1 MSSENAGGDEVPT
14 FELGDRIYIEGGQYD
29 RLKGRIYYMDAD
41 LIRVL
46 PDGVSDSLKEIE
58 LVDGEPAERY
68 QMDSMYLLSK
78 APNPAFVAQIDSQLD
93 QLADTFSVDGTPGIT
108 YRIREIHESEDT
120 MVLEDET
127 GGRLELQFRSEF
139 HRGIERSQSFAVLR
153 PRYDPAAEAT
163 EEGAAANALSAE
175 GNAENEDGLGDF
187 VNVEIPEPEE
197 ENTGGLQLVS
207 EENRIYS
214 DSVQRDEMITGLLEL
229 LDERVQKLPRRQKEI
244 RQLSE
249 QLILLRNE
257 LVKYSVA
264 GDPEGQHPT
273 SFQTIGE
280 LLQKLDVPLA
290 RPVLDVKKSLYPVVR
305 AADEGGEVNLET
317 DRAVDIHDQSRGFQ
331 QEANFFATQLGGTAA
346 EGQVPGSLPA
356 WYLAWETF
364 FRKYMRTFVAGED
377 AMGQRMVFAGDKEF
391 FRAPAPSDES
401 VLVDGF
407 PRNDEK
413 KKVFTSPQEVTGV
426 PQTVMRGLGPRE
438 TRVKGDGLMRVESGE
453 EGVLVNQLVFPLS
466 AERELGSTRSGSLAK
481 DIHQSHRPFRTIR
494 DILYELDWIPDKPVA
509 GGVLSVGPGG
519 NTDGM
524 IGLDDWLKAQPLQLK
539 GLGDARIQTKSLG
552 VIQRELNADQQA
564 ALVDKIKSFRAAIK
578 HFVKENLE
586 ESKRQI
592 GALRLETQTFLQDEA
607 LEEVMAVLSTEPLL
621 AAKKEELAQRLP
633 AYKESEIAI
642 LAGLSAEMAD
652 LMMAALAGEP
662 GPLARER
669 NRRVADL
676 FLETLRNAMKK
687 KRKTESEG
695 EIPTPNNCQHVK
707 DLEIIRRV
715 EDERERMAL
724 LSRFLTNYKKE
735 RRGNWVIC
743 NACDRDLLCYHEEL
757 LLMEFRHPRDSNA
770 IRKELL
776 LGFSMGQSGGHYMCR
791 NCGQHMAEIDYDR
804 GMEFNEEGIPMAATA
819 AVLDAGEEQ
828 TAEEKAMD
836 EVLGAEEGVIPAAAA
851 GAAPVAMTD
860 QQKII
865 YAVAAKIFQQV
876 GIYPDPAAL
885 KGVLQ
890 RADAEI
896 GRLPTRDAHARKAA
910 ADAKAAAAAKVAAT
924 AAAKDDAR
932 AIDYDILISR
942 MIVFITAAH
951 VIVEI
956 QSHIPDYVPGLTIP
970 GCVAGFTGYPLGR
983 IEDLTGVNYIAC
995 AISGIRE
1002 TKAPWG
1008 LTGFLI
1014 QTSEV
1019 KRRDMISKGIMRV
1032 METILKT
1039 SAVQLLL
1046 TEKRAYYEKR
1056 YGSVEGAGGLFE
1068 AIPPGFRPVPYAIS
1082 AEDAAKQI
1090 VVPEAAG
1097 ERERIQAWMQE
1108 GHKIARANGVYIK
1121 GSPYSEAS
1129 CCTTLVAEPRRF
1141 WGQKEAVLPSLPTKA
1156 GPVGQHDSQ
1165 VMFRYSPRAI
1175 QRILASTPEDLLYRV
1190 YLKVC
1195 YDGPRKGLPHEPG
1208 YTNRC
1213 IHCGFQFP
1221 ESPYVETPAPP
1232 TSLDKGREKEMMKE
1246 WTAEMDAIIMRG
1258 KAALE
1263 AQQVPVSDKRNF
1275 DELLDATH
1283 NAYRVSLPSLKK
1295 PMVGRELMETLL
1307 RMEPEPF
1314 RGWREVM
1321 AETIARVERLP
1332 PQTDSTSIAEA
1343 YGPLSELYT
1352 QSLQAI
1358 RTRMGA
1364 GGAAYQE
1371 ALERLFE
1378 QSAPTQIAE
1387 TVRTYFL
1394 VTFQRIA
1401 TGFKA
1406 DSFRVLNQY
1415 SLPPGVADDIH
1426 KEMQGRFSFLGT
1438 LQRSTQGYALAK
1450 VDAARKQLA
1459 ACMPILQKHLRPN
1472 LVPGGAVG
1480 MRYLAGALIGGVLA
1494 DFINP
1499 NVISTTGTEGA
1510 RLGGQVVDKTAQLPM
1525 GILQVC
1531 LQRLRAEG
1539 LNYTQDQIK
1548 ELLAKRAEA
1557 EKMAVFRRWEAM
1569 TPEEKAVN
1577 KRNQKLGLKE
1587 YAVGGTK
1594 AIYRL
1599 DETQYERERG
1609 ERAAMGIPEGFVE
1622 GDEMRA
1628 AMQQFWHE
1636 ENYGGGGFGAEAG
1649 FDGDDGRDFVD

>member
-1 MSSENAGGDEVPT
+1 MSSENAGGEEVPT

-58 LVDGEPAERY
+58 LVDGEPDERY
-68 QMDSMYLLSK
+68 KMESMYLLSK
-78 APNPAFVAQIDSQLD
+78 APNPAFVAQIDAQLD
-93 QLADTFSVDGTPGIT
+93 QLADTFSVDGMPGLT
-108 YRIREIHESEDT
+108 YRIRTIHEDEDT

-153 PRYDPAAEAT
+153 PRYDPTTEAP
-163 EEGAAANALSAE
+163 EEDAAAALSAE
-175 GNAENEDGLGDF
+175 GNAGNEDEYGDF
-187 VNVEIPEPEE
+187 VNVEIPEPAE

-207 EENRIYS
+207 EENRIYP

-229 LDERVQKLPRRQKEI
+229 LDQRVQKLPRRQKEI

-249 QLILLRNE
+249 QLLLLRNE

-264 GDPEGQHPT
+264 GDPEGQIPT
-273 SFQTIGE
+273 SLQTVGE
-280 LLQKLDVPLA
+280 LLQKLDIPLA
-290 RPVLDVKKSLYPVVR
+290 RPVLDVKKSLYPLLR
-305 AADEGGEVNLET
+305 AADEGGEMNLET
-317 DRAVDIHDQSRGFQ
+317 EKAVDIHDQLRGFQ
-331 QEANFFATQLGGTAA
+331 QEANFLATHLGGAA
-346 EGQVPGSLPA
+346 TEAAQVPGSLPA
-356 WYLAWETF
+356 WYLTWETF

-377 AMGQRMVFAGDKEF
+377 AMGQSIVFAGDKEF
-391 FRAPAPSDES
+391 FRSPAPTDES
-401 VLVDGF
+401 VFVDGF
-407 PRNDEK
+407 PKNGEK
-413 KKVFTSPQEVTGV
+413 KKMYTSPQEVTSV

-438 TRVKGDGLMRVESGE
+438 VQMKTGSVRVESGE
-453 EGVLVNQLVFPLS
+453 EGVLTNQLIFPLS

-481 DIHQSHRPFRTIR
+481 DIHQSHRPFRAIR
-494 DILYELDWIPDKPVA
+494 DILRELDWIPDEPVA

-519 NTDGM
+519 NSEDGM
-524 IGLDDWLKAQPLQLK
+524 IGIEDWLKAQPLHLK
-539 GLGDARIQTKSLG
+539 GLGDARIQLKSLG
-552 VIQRELNADQQA
+552 LIQRELNMDQQTV
-564 ALVDKIKSFRAAIK
+564 LVDKIKSFRAAIK
-578 HFVKENLE
+578 HFIKENLE
-586 ESKRQI
+586 ESKRQL
-592 GALRLETQTFLQDEA
+592 ASLRLETQTFLQEEA

-621 AAKKEELAQRLP
+621 AAKKDELAQRLP
-633 AYKESEIAI
+633 AYKGSEIAL

-662 GPLARER
+662 APLARER

-687 KRKTESEG
+687 KRKAESEG
-695 EIPTPNNCQHVK
+695 EIPTPNTCQHVK

-715 EDERERMAL
+715 EDEREQMAL

-735 RRGNWVIC
+735 RVGNWVIC

-757 LLMEFRHPRDSNA
+757 LLMEFRHPRDRDA
-770 IRKELL
+770 IHKELL
-776 LGFSMGQSGGHYMCR
+776 LGFSMGQSGGYYMCR

-819 AVLDAGEEQ
+819 AVLEAGEEQ

-836 EVLGAEEGVIPAAAA
+836 EVLGAEEGVLPAGAGAAAA
-851 GAAPVAMTD
+851 AAPAMMTD
-860 QQKII
+860 QQKMI

-876 GIYPDPAAL
+876 GIYPDPVAL

-890 RADAEI
+890 RVDGEI
-896 GRLPTRDAHARKAA
+896 GRLPSRDTYAA
-910 ADAKAAAAAKVAAT
+910 QAAAAARQGK
-924 AAAKDDAR
+924 KMP
-932 AIDYDILISR
+932 DYDIRTSQ
-942 MIVFITAAH
+942 MIVAVTAAH

-956 QSHIPDYVPGLTIP
+956 QSHIPDYVPGHTIP

-983 IEDLTGVNYIAC
+983 LEDLTCINYISC

-1008 LTGFLI
+1008 LTGFL
-1014 QTSEV
+1014 TEGSEV
-1019 KRRDMISKGIMRV
+1019 RRREMISKFIQGV
-1032 METILKT
+1032 MGNILKT

-1056 YGSVEGAGGLFE
+1056 YGSVEGAGSLVE
-1068 AIPPGFRPVPYAIS
+1068 TIPPGFRPVPYAIS
-1082 AEDAAKQI
+1082 AEDAAKQV

-1097 ERERIQAWMQE
+1097 ERERVQAWIQE

-1121 GSPYSEAS
+1121 GSPYSETS

-1141 WGQKEAVLPSLPTKA
+1141 WGQKDASLPSLPTKA
-1156 GPVGQHDSQ
+1156 GPAGQHDSQ
-1165 VMFRYSPRAI
+1165 VMFRYSPRPI

-1208 YTNRC
+1208 YTNIC

-1221 ESPYVETPAPP
+1221 ESPYIETPAPP
-1232 TSLDKGREKEMMKE
+1232 TSLDSARGKEMMKE
-1246 WTAEMDAIIMRG
+1246 WKAEMDAIIMRG

-1263 AQQVPVSDKRNF
+1263 AQKVPVSDKRNF

-1283 NAYRVSLPSLKK
+1283 NAYRVSLPGLKK

-1314 RGWREVM
+1314 RGWRELM
-1321 AETIARVERLP
+1321 AQTIERVERLP
-1332 PQTDSTSIAEA
+1332 PQADSTSIAEA
-1343 YGPLSELYT
+1343 YGPLSEYYT
-1352 QSLQAI
+1352 QCLQAI
-1358 RTRMGA
+1358 QTRMGA
-1364 GGAAYQE
+1364 DGATYKE
-1371 ALERLFE
+1371 ALETLFE

-1438 LQRSTQGYALAK
+1438 LQRSTQGYALVK

-1480 MRYLAGALIGGVLA
+1480 MRYLAGTLIAGVLA

-1510 RLGGQVVDKTAQLPM
+1510 RLGGQVVDKTARLPM

-1531 LQRLRAEG
+1531 LQRLRTEG

-1548 ELLAKRAEA
+1548 ELLAKRVEA

-1599 DETQYERERG
+1599 DEAQYERERG

-1622 GDEMRA
+1622 GDELRG
-1628 AMQQFWHE
+1628 AMQQFLHE

-1649 FDGDDGRDFVD
+1649 YDGDDGRDFVD